1 MKQLLAFLLLLAG
14 LALPA
19 SAVTPFTRVGD
30 AAYTILPTDMRVAT
44 TTAFTAARTWTL
56 PSAGATC
63 VGQTCPTNELV
74 ISDTAGAITGTY
86 TLTLTPASGE
96 TINGQTGSL
105 ILSAAGTRVVLYPTS
120 GSNWQATTYGDY
132 RVSSV
137 ATGSAVSLT
146 TATGANITSLA
157 LSQGT
162 WSCRGTIVRKLAAS
176 TSVTGLI
183 TSISSTSATAGTVD
197 GGATVQFSTA
207 ANVMGADTAM
217 TVGPV
222 ILAPTATTTYY
233 LVAND
238 TFTVSTNAGYG
249 QLLCKRL

>member
-1 MKQLLAFLLLLAG
+1 MKRFLVLLLLLAG

-19 SAVTPFTRVGD
+19 AAVTPFTRVGD
-30 AAYTILPTDMRVAT
+30 AAYTILPTDQRVTT

-63 VGQTCPTNELV
+63 VGQTCPANELTV
-74 ISDTAGAITGTY
+74 VDTANAITGTN
-86 TLTLTPASGE
+86 TLTLAPASGE

-105 ILSAAGTRVVLYPTS
+105 ILSGAGVRVSLIPTS
-120 GSNWQATTYGDY
+120 GSNWQAVTTGDY

-137 ATGSAVSLT
+137 ATGSAVALT
-146 TATGANITSLA
+146 TATAANVTSLS

-162 WSCRGTIVRKLAAS
+162 WSCRGTVVRKLGAS
-176 TSVTGLI
+176 TSVTQLI
-183 TSISSTSATAGTVD
+183 TSITSTSATAGTVD

-207 ANVMGADTAM
+207 ANVMAADTAM

-222 ILAPTATTTYY
+222 ILTPTSTTTYY
-233 LVAND
+233 LVASD

-249 QLLCKRL
+249 QLLCQRL